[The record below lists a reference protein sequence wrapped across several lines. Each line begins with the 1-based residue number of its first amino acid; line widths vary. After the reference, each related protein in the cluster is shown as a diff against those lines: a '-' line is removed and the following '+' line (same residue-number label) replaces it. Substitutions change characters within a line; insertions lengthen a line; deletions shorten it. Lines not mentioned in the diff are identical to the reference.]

1 MVLNGVITTLKPRMN
16 GPVSGCER
24 MCERWEGSYE
34 CCPLSQTDRRPASV
48 CVCVCVCVCLCVYLC
63 ICVCVPLKISGLDS
77 DIESQGGC
85 LSHAVIHPQCMGG
98 GVAAAH
104 EGVIFHSLLFS
115 CWLVVGCSSN
125 QEHACRHYGPCLTV
139 LVGYKKRIE
148 MIERN
153 NE

>member
-1 MVLNGVITTLKPRMN
+1 
-16 GPVSGCER
+16 
-24 MCERWEGSYE
+24 
-34 CCPLSQTDRRPASV
+34 
-48 CVCVCVCVCLCVYLC
+48 
-63 ICVCVPLKISGLDS
+63 
-77 DIESQGGC
+77 
-85 LSHAVIHPQCMGG
+85 MGG

-153 NE
+153 NEYTCYVINPKDFGYNNIIMHIGSQILLHVELKWQK